1 MSETNFERRWRTVLW
16 LMIGIVLVLLLGTI
30 WDYLRW
36 RRAQDGDSI
45 EWRRG
50 SEVRKDTDGDGRI
63 DEVRYEVKGSTNE
76 FLVKRDTTG
85 DGLLN
90 MRYILRDGIAV
101 EITYINEAVEK
112 P

>member
-1 MSETNFERRWRTVLW
+1 DGVE
-16 LMIGIVLVLLLGTI
+16 
-30 WDYLRW
+30 W
-36 RRAQDGDSI
+36 RRGQDGDGVEWRRGQDGDGV

-63 DEVRYEVKGSTNE
+63 DEVRYESKHVTNE
-76 FLVKRDTTG
+76 FLVKRDTNG
-85 DGLLN
+85 DGKLN

>member
-16 LMIGIVLVLLLGTI
+16 LMIGVVLVLLLGTV

-36 RRAQDGDSI
+36 RRGQDGDAI

-50 SEVRKDTDGDGRI
+50 TEVRRDTNGDGRI
-63 DEVRYEVKGSTNE
+63 DEVRYQMEKDNEV
-76 FLVKRDTTG
+76 LVKRDTNG
-85 DGLLN
+85 DGMLN

-101 EITYINEAVEK
+101 EITYIKEAVEK

>member
-16 LMIGIVLVLLLGTI
+16 LMIGVVMVLLLATI

-36 RRAQDGDSI
+36 RRAQDGDAT

-50 SEVRKDTDGDGRI
+50 TEVRRDSDGDGKI
-63 DEVRYEVKGSTNE
+63 DEVRYQMKSSNE
-76 FLVKRDTTG
+76 FLIKRDTTG
-85 DGLLN
+85 DGVLN

-101 EITYINEAVEK
+101 EITDIKEAVDK